1 MTIVNKKLDELHPYA
16 NNPRINDR
24 AVEPV
29 AKSIEQYG
37 FKVPMVITA
46 DGEIVC
52 GHTRYK
58 AARLLGLDEVP
69 CVVADDLTPEQVKA
83 FRLVD
88 NKTAELAEWDND
100 LLKDELASIQIPE
113 LDGFDFD
120 WGIKLEREESAQEDE
135 YEVNPPNEPKSK
147 IGQIYKLG
155 RHRLMCGDSMSS
167 EDVLL
172 LVGGGAYGHA
182 PHRSALRC

>member
-24 AVEPV
+24 AAETV
-29 AKSIEQYG
+29 AKSIKQYG

-58 AARLLGLDEVP
+58 AAQLLGLDEVP

-88 NKTAELAEWDND
+88 NKTAELAGWDFEALQVELDGLDDGLTEFGFGDDVISDSDLEGLMKVDDNKPKNRFGVVVTCQSKEEQEAALK
-100 LLKDELASIQIPE
+100 LLKDNCFLA
-113 LDGFDFD
+113 
-120 WGIKLEREESAQEDE
+120 KA
-135 YEVNPPNEPKSK
+135 K
-147 IGQIYKLG
+147 
-155 RHRLMCGDSMSS
+155 
-167 EDVLL
+167 
-172 LVGGGAYGHA
+172 
-182 PHRSALRC
+182 